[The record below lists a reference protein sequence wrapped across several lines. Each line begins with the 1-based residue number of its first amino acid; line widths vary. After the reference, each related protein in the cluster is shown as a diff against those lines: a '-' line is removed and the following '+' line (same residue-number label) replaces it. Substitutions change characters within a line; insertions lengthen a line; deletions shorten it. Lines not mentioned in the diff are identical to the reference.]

1 MKKTNCFSA
10 MRQIR
15 SLYFIFLV
23 YLGGFVF
30 PEIKAQVTNSAKTF
44 QNCKEIFA
52 GPSTIFEDNG
62 LNRFNTYGGNFTYT
76 YPVSSRLGITGDA
89 GVYFGSNSGWKY
101 TKFQL
106 LGGVSLLPPPGQN
119 NKVLFSP
126 HLLAGISN
134 VTSKYSGI
142 NSISNNSTSL
152 SIAAGTNILF
162 PLNSRTSLALRADY
176 NPTFS
181 SGAVS
186 NNFRVGAGLSFN
198 IGCNQAATNPNEQ
211 NTNATQEKIKCKAS
225 KNTRELKMAFVAI
238 ERACKSAEEYANKIP
253 RVDAKLQAKAQL
265 TVKQG
270 EECCLEDSPPVQYT
284 ELKGGVEGSADIKIT
299 LWGIPDI
306 NYSLKLWPVLLIAEF
321 KCKVTVGPTFKFNVD
336 GVGKFYGELLNP
348 IDPGPDCKSCW
359 YLNLKEEGFIKLGV
373 EAGGSI
379 NIYHWSPFGEG
390 EAGFNINEAPDEKVE
405 AKAEASASIGVTFNG
420 TYRSVKGCKKPP
432 EGTHGTFTFGKAKAN
447 LKFNITLG
455 PISFDP
461 SFEVNLFDGW
471 DVTF

>member
-1 MKKTNCFSA
+1 MKKTNQTFCYNGFWARNILLLCFSCLA
-10 MRQIR
+10 
-15 SLYFIFLV
+15 F
-23 YLGGFVF
+23 
-30 PEIKAQVTNSAKTF
+30 ATTNGQGTDSAVSKGC
-44 QNCKEIFA
+44 NNLFA
-52 GPSTIFEDNG
+52 GFSTIFEDSYQ
-62 LNRFNTYGGNFTYT
+62 RFNTYGLNLAFTH
-76 YPVSSRLGITGDA
+76 PVKNRLGITGD
-89 GVYFGSNSGWKY
+89 GGIYFGSDNGVHY
-101 TKFQL
+101 TKLQL
-106 LGGVSLLPPPGQN
+106 LGGISFLPLYNQY
-119 NKVLFSP
+119 NKVSFSP
-126 HLLAGISN
+126 HVLAGISN
-134 VTSKYSGI
+134 ISSKYTSNAGSFT
-142 NSISNNSTSL
+142 NSNMAFSM
-152 SIAAGTNILF
+152 AAGTDIFF
-162 PLNSRTSLALRADY
+162 PLNNRTGITARVDY

-181 SGAVS
+181 SGGIK
-186 NNFRVGAGLSFN
+186 NNFLVAAGVSFN
-198 IGCNQAATNPNEQ
+198 IGCNRASTNTNEQ
-211 NTNATQEKIKCKAS
+211 NTYTTEEKVKCKAS
-225 KNTRELKMAFVAI
+225 KNTKELKIAFVAI
-238 ERACKSAEEYANKIP
+238 EKACKSAEEYANKIP

-270 EECCLEDSPPVQYT
+270 EECCIEDSPPVQYT

-306 NYSLKLWPVLLIAEF
+306 NYSLKLWPVLIIAEF
-321 KCKVTVGPTFKFNVD
+321 KCKITAGPTFKFNVD

-348 IDPGPDCKSCW
+348 VDPGPDCKSCW

-432 EGTHGTFTFGKAKAN
+432 EGPHGTFTFGKAKAN
-447 LKFNITLG
+447 LKFNVTLG

-461 SFEVNLFDGW
+461 NFEFNLFDGW